1 MPPKVVIR
9 FFALKSISNT
19 ELTVWTFPMSKNKL
33 ASYYQSR
40 KIRKQETSK
49 NFFSPSL
56 DVPIKITR
64 LTCITPIGISLETLG
79 ALRKPEKWLEFIFCN
94 TLRGQ
99 NINPPFED
107 KSNPQNNKYSHLPL
121 WFMNTP
127 NWNIFIFVQ
136 PPPSPH
142 IYSYILQ
149 LSVLIYIVGFSIK
162 KPQRL

>member
-1 MPPKVVIR
+1 
-9 FFALKSISNT
+9 
-19 ELTVWTFPMSKNKL
+19 MSKNKL

-40 KIRKQETSK
+40 KIRKQEPSK

-79 ALRKPEKWLEFIFCN
+79 ALRKPEKWLEFIICN

-99 NINPPFED
+99 NINPPFEY
-107 KSNPQNNKYSHLPL
+107 KINLQNNKYSHLPL

-127 NWNIFIFVQ
+127 N
-136 PPPSPH
+136 
-142 IYSYILQ
+142 
-149 LSVLIYIVGFSIK
+149 
-162 KPQRL
+162 